1 MSPPQLQ
8 PLTSGGADALLRRD
22 GATDRQ
28 LNPIIDC
35 PPATGGLFCFQVNA
49 MTNLAALSVLPK
61 SASPIATLS
70 NVERSIARLLER
82 EDLDRA
88 SARALFSEI
97 VEGRLPEPLMAA
109 AFVALRFKGET
120 PEELVGGALAL
131 RAAARPFPS
140 PDYLFADSC
149 GTGGDFSGSINVST
163 AAGLVA
169 AACGLPVVKHGNRSF
184 TSRCGSADVL
194 EALGARLDCP
204 PELSRRVLDDTGF
217 CFLLAP
223 AYHPGIA
230 HAGPVRR
237 ALKVRTVMNLL
248 GPCLNPARPRV
259 QLLGVP
265 ELRLLMPIAETL
277 RELGL
282 ERALVVHG
290 SGLDE
295 VAAHGTTEAV
305 LLAGGQLERLEITP
319 EQAGLSRYPVE
330 NVAGGGPSRNA
341 AILRSTL
348 AGQASPAQSAI
359 VAINAGALLLTAGL
373 ASDVREGVAAA
384 EDSISSGRAI
394 RLLDGFIEASRG

>member
-1 MSPPQLQ
+1 MTSVVSLSAVPSSPAPDADL
-8 PLTSGGADALLRRD
+8 PSSVELT
-22 GATDRQ
+22 
-28 LNPIIDC
+28 I
-35 PPATGGLFCFQVNA
+35 
-49 MTNLAALSVLPK
+49 
-61 SASPIATLS
+61 AS
-70 NVERSIARLLER
+70 LLEQN
-82 EDLDRA
+82 DLDQAESRE
-88 SARALFSEI
+88 LFSAL

-120 PEELVGGALAL
+120 ADELTGAALAL
-131 RAAARPFPS
+131 RGAARAFPS

-184 TSRCGSADVL
+184 TSKCGSADVL

-204 PELSRRVLDDTGF
+204 PALSRRVLDETGF

-265 ELRLLMPIAETL
+265 DPALLMPIAETL
-277 RELGL
+277 RALGL

-295 VAAHGTTEAV
+295 VAVHGFTQAV
-305 LLAGGQLERLEITP
+305 LLDHGNLEMLEVTP
-319 EQAGLSRYPVE
+319 EQAGLRRYPLE
-330 NVAGGGPSRNA
+330 QVAGGDPAANA
-341 AILRSTL
+341 AILTDTL
-348 AGQASPAQSAI
+348 SGRATGAQAAI
-359 VAINAGALLLTAGL
+359 VEINAGALLFTAGI
-373 ASDVREGVAAA
+373 ASDIREGTAQAADA
-384 EDSISSGRAI
+384 ISSGRA
-394 RLLDGFIEASRG
+394 RQLLDSFVEASRA